1 MPIEFI
7 SSSYNNVEGTL
18 KWLKQSESVK
28 RLTRHTSPACSMEIV
43 VEWVRRKQLIG
54 ATNWKGLTDLDN

>member
-1 MPIEFI
+1 M
-7 SSSYNNVEGTL
+7 VETVRE
-18 KWLKQSESVK
+18 SETSNGY
-28 RLTRHTSPACSMEIV
+28 TSPAYSMDIV